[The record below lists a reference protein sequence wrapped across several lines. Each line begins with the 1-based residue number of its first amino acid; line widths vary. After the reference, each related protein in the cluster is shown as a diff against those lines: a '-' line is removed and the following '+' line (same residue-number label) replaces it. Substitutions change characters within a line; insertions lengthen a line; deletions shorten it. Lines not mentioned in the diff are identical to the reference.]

1 MIKSASIRT
10 AISLYTDVSN
20 IRSNPKGRKK
30 DPMAIH
36 RCPAPWNEGLNS
48 LSLSD
53 MVDSTPTVIADD
65 PSAGVAIAVARY
77 KQGLAPNATLVT
89 SDPSL
94 SSSTSFFQVE
104 QMNSQCDVNTIQ
116 MTNNRFQDF
125 NFIGNN
131 AFSITKPILQMIVDN
146 PPPKTRLVTQS
157 DGVCFAP
164 DHQTTKTWVK
174 IFNGLKEKT
183 GLKKV
188 YYLRDRFFTQYNAD
202 GSKGKEAQEI
212 TVVLHCERGYD
223 GPIEVYDKNEQL
235 IYIADRLA
243 EFLPRTIEARNISLL
258 PTIGQCWTGKP
269 NVWHNKGGYSK
280 ANEAQARVDCK
291 KYMYEKDVRI
301 VIPHGNG
308 GTPGK
313 PETWWAD
320 ERLGLHTVT
329 AEALDPGQFLPMQ
342 RVVMGFGLDTVA
354 NRATRDSVLSLMKTQ
369 YFAKAY
375 QCMAPPAFGG
385 PALEYL
391 LKKFPADRI
400 WDQQEVENYVR
411 SNTPA

>member
-1 MIKSASIRT
+1 MNKSAIIKT
-10 AISLYTDVSN
+10 ATSFYTDVSQCKTN
-20 IRSNPKGRKK
+20 KE
-30 DPMAIH
+30 IH
-36 RCPAPWNEGLNS
+36 RRPAPWNEGLNS

-53 MVDSTPTVIADD
+53 MIDGTPTVVADD

-77 KQGLAPNATLVT
+77 KKGLAPNATLVT

-94 SSSTSFFQVE
+94 NSSTSFFQVE
-104 QMNSQCDVNTIQ
+104 QMSSQCDVNTIQ

-131 AFSITKPILQMIVDN
+131 AFSITKEVLQMIVDH

-164 DHQTTKTWVK
+164 DHSSTKTWAK
-174 IFNGLKEKT
+174 IFDGLKDKT

-188 YYLRDRFFTQYNAD
+188 YYLSDKFFTQYNAD
-202 GSKGKEAQEI
+202 GSKGKPAAEI

-223 GPIEVYDKNEQL
+223 GTIEVYDKNEQL
-235 IYIADRLA
+235 IYVTDRSA
-243 EFLPRTIEARNISLL
+243 EFLPRTIEARKISLL
-258 PTIGQCWTGKP
+258 PIIGQSWTGKP
-269 NVWHNKGGYSK
+269 NVWHSNSRRTD
-280 ANEAQARVDCK
+280 ESQARIDNK
-291 KYMYEKDVRI
+291 SKMYENDVRI
-301 VIPHGNG
+301 VIPHSNN
-308 GTPGK
+308 GTPGN
-313 PETWWAD
+313 PDTWWAD

-329 AEALDPGQFLPMQ
+329 AESLDPGQFLEWN
-342 RVVMGFGLDTVA
+342 RYVMSFGPDTVA
-354 NRATRDSVLSLMKTQ
+354 NRAKRDSILSLMKTQ

-375 QCMAPPAFGG
+375 QCMAPPALGG